1 MIFISSRL
9 NSTKLRVFAVA
20 PVVGSTVVGA
30 VTHQE
35 RRSAKRG
42 SEGEQAENM
51 TIARGG
57 FYGIEFRCSF
67 KGRRVSRQ
75 RQAEAWRQNGSPALR
90 SAVTYRFGTR
100 IAELVFSITK
110 GRENL
115 RTGEVMAARGGIPF
129 NKLIRDLQNSALQP
143 DAFVPLPRP
152 NGCGPVSGVD
162 SVAFPSRDREEAV
175 TKCLRVNFAS
185 PSKGRNCELLII
197 QARNSELVFDV
208 TRWRRSSWRR
218 STQAIM
224 PGEHQ
229 PASAVLAAA
238 LLFAL
243 FAGCSQTPA
252 QREEAHMKKGS
263 QYLAGKD
270 YRKAIIE
277 FKVASQNMPKDAG
290 PIYQLGMTYLSAGA
304 NRLAAE
310 AFQKAIALD
319 PKHEAAQYQLALF
332 KAGASQPELLHEAKR
347 VISAWTLSHPN
358 DADAFA
364 SLGLVEAKLGN
375 RAEAIRG
382 LETGVAKDGS
392 TIGIAS
398 AVISVYAARGDGDAG
413 KEVARE
419 LAEKLPRSP
428 EAAILHAEALLA
440 AHDTAGAD
448 AEISR
453 ALGLKEDFRHA
464 LQLRLRRELA
474 TGDTSHAEQTT
485 LALSRLPQKD
495 LWGAYAR
502 QLFSENKIDQG
513 MAEFEQALK
522 QHNNDVS
529 LRDEYAAAL
538 LRAGQSKEAEAV
550 VAGTLKEN
558 PKAVPALMLRA
569 SIEIDSGRLD
579 AASKDLRALR
589 ELKAFSAR
597 LSFLESHLF
606 SARGETIRAADSL
619 VEALKMDPGMFIA
632 RRELVRLLCLAGKGK
647 NAVLV
652 LDEAP
657 AEQKHSAEFVLSRNL
672 ALLTAGDWDE
682 ARRSVDAA
690 LAVARM
696 PGFLYQDA
704 VLRLRKED
712 LAGARKSLEEAFRL
726 APSDTATIRM
736 LGAIM
741 RRQGEF
747 PRFLEMVE
755 DASRDNAATAPFQN
769 ELGSLLE
776 GEGDRK
782 GSRAVF
788 EAAKSEGAVFRS

>member
-1 MIFISSRL
+1 
-9 NSTKLRVFAVA
+9 
-20 PVVGSTVVGA
+20 
-30 VTHQE
+30 
-35 RRSAKRG
+35 
-42 SEGEQAENM
+42 
-51 TIARGG
+51 
-57 FYGIEFRCSF
+57 
-67 KGRRVSRQ
+67 
-75 RQAEAWRQNGSPALR
+75 
-90 SAVTYRFGTR
+90 
-100 IAELVFSITK
+100 
-110 GRENL
+110 
-115 RTGEVMAARGGIPF
+115 
-129 NKLIRDLQNSALQP
+129 
-143 DAFVPLPRP
+143 
-152 NGCGPVSGVD
+152 
-162 SVAFPSRDREEAV
+162 
-175 TKCLRVNFAS
+175 
-185 PSKGRNCELLII
+185 
-197 QARNSELVFDV
+197 
-208 TRWRRSSWRR
+208 
-218 STQAIM
+218 
-224 PGEHQ
+224 
-229 PASAVLAAA
+229 
-238 LLFAL
+238 
-243 FAGCSQTPA
+243 
-252 QREEAHMKKGS
+252 MKKGS

-453 ALGLKEDFRHA
+453 ALGLKEDFRPA

-788 EAAKSEGAVFRS
+788 EAAKSEGAVFDPEIGIALLELRSDDVDAARERLMKLVKVHDSVRARMALVEIEMRSGSGDGAMGHYLKALELEPGNVAVMNNLAGYLAFHEKNYDDALFWAQKALALAPGSPDIEDTVGWTYYLTGKYDRAEAYLEKSAKAADRPVAHYHLAAVLARTGKFARGREEYDLALRQDPQSPERRIVAPLYEN